1 MKILIFTSFVFIIY
15 TYAGYPLILWLWSI
29 IKGGTAVY
37 PEYFPPI
44 TVIIAAYNEEESIA
58 KTLDSIL
65 KSDYPK
71 ELMELVVVSDVS
83 TDKTDEIVTS
93 YGAERVRL
101 IRVSQRSGKKRAI
114 SRILPDIKNEILLV
128 ADANSIF
135 LPGTVKTI
143 VRHFSDPK
151 VGSSVAKKTIVK
163 SGTSVAK
170 SDGVYWLY
178 ESRLRYFETLTGS
191 SCVGVEGGLFAVRKS
206 AFVLDFPDDLSSD
219 YSIFCNVFMKGYAN
233 HYDPEAIVY
242 EEAAKDIKHE
252 FDRKIRVIVRGIR
265 AFFAFWYLL
274 NPFKNPLFFFQN
286 ISHRLCRW
294 LVPFFLI
301 AIFIGSMQ
309 SADTAMRSLFYLQVI
324 FYGLSLLGMALKHN
338 KVSSA
343 HIFSIP
349 AYFVSMNAAALV
361 SWFLVFRKYKVWTA
375 RSA

>member
-163 SGTSVAK
+163 KAVVKK
-170 SDGVYWLY
+170 S
-178 ESRLRYFETLTGS
+178 
-191 SCVGVEGGLFAVRKS
+191 
-206 AFVLDFPDDLSSD
+206 
-219 YSIFCNVFMKGYAN
+219 
-233 HYDPEAIVY
+233 
-242 EEAAKDIKHE
+242 
-252 FDRKIRVIVRGIR
+252 
-265 AFFAFWYLL
+265 L
-274 NPFKNPLFFFQN
+274 NKN
-286 ISHRLCRW
+286 
-294 LVPFFLI
+294 
-301 AIFIGSMQ
+301 
-309 SADTAMRSLFYLQVI
+309 
-324 FYGLSLLGMALKHN
+324 
-338 KVSSA
+338 
-343 HIFSIP
+343 
-349 AYFVSMNAAALV
+349 
-361 SWFLVFRKYKVWTA
+361 
-375 RSA
+375 